1 MPALS
6 LTIPADAGIPTELRQ
21 RLDAWLQLLGADERS
36 RADIV
41 LSAWEGCANAME
53 HAGSTEPI
61 RVDAFAT
68 AGSVCV
74 RIRDKGRWLERGDA
88 TRVDRGHGLRI
99 IRRLMS
105 RVEIERR
112 DSGTSLLMCRSLE
125 RAA

>member
-6 LTIPADAGIPTELRQ
+6 LTISADAGTPAELRQ
-21 RLDAWLQLLGADERS
+21 RLDKWLQGLGADERS

-61 RVDAFAT
+61 RVDAFAS
-68 AGSVCV
+68 AGGVCV
-74 RIRDKGRWLERGDA
+74 RIRDKGRWLDRGNA
-88 TRVDRGHGLRI
+88 TRAERGHGLTI

-105 RVEIERR
+105 RVEIDRR

-125 RAA
+125 HAA

>member
-6 LTIPADAGIPTELRQ
+6 LTIPADAGTPTELRRQ
-21 RLDAWLQLLGADERS
+21 LDAWLQRLGADEGS

-68 AGSVCV
+68 AGGVCV
-74 RIRDKGRWLERGDA
+74 RIRDRGRWLDRGDV
-88 TRVDRGHGLRI
+88 TRADRGHGLTI

-105 RVEIERR
+105 RVEIDRR

>member
-6 LTIPADAGIPTELRQ
+6 LTIPVDAGTPIELRR
-21 RLDAWLQLLGADERS
+21 RLDAWLERLGADEDL

-61 RVDAFAT
+61 RVHAFAT
-68 AGSVCV
+68 GGGVCV
-74 RIRDKGRWLERGDA
+74 RIEDRGRWLDRGDA
-88 TRVDRGHGLRI
+88 TRTDRGHGLTI

-105 RVEIERR
+105 RVEIDRR
-112 DSGTSLLMCRSLE
+112 DSGTSLLMCRSLR
-125 RAA
+125 RAG